1 MTWRPGQSYSADL
14 RERVLAAVDEGHAP
28 LSIASLFN
36 VSISYVYKALGRRR
50 STGETTARSQR
61 NRQQL
66 KLAGLHEAIE
76 AEVGRRPDA
85 TLDELRGWL
94 LAAHSVVA
102 SVGLMHKTMARLGL
116 TLKKSRAGPR
126 SSNVRMS
133 PKSGLPGGPIR
144 QL

>member
-1 MTWRPGQSYSADL
+1 MTWRSGQSYSADL

-28 LSIASLFN
+28 LSIASLFK

-50 STGETTARSQR
+50 STGETTARAQC